1 MSSLRGQDC
10 YEIEE
15 ILSAQGPEFYL
26 QRLRP
31 RLGQALLPP
40 NSPVTDVPETPSPP
54 PGPEMADH
62 VALPVVQA
70 TRLDLA
76 VAPFDGQKRNFRTFL
91 RSLRLLFMA
100 NLVVYAT
107 DLAKVLFA
115 LSKITGE
122 GFAAEWANM
131 KAEEILGNGEAGTWA
146 EFVEELKRAFD
157 DLNDRATALAGIA
170 SLKQGALAAPE
181 FFANFETLFQR
192 AEMDEVG
199 DSDIL
204 VHWLELNL
212 SRRLVGKIYG
222 VSPMPETY
230 VQWKA
235 LAERLDAQQRC
246 FDGVIVQQNYV
257 PPDLPT
263 TNRPPCPQPPF
274 APAALPRAL
283 APAPRPILAQPQART
298 PAPPIMLR
306 PASAGDAMLLN
317 RPHAPGVGRTCFGC
331 GEARPMVR
339 DCLLPDSRPQIP
351 RPQVHAVESQARSTE
366 DYENEIA
373 LLRDRLELLERE
385 KRAPIEEPD
394 FGDEAQ

>member
-1 MSSLRGQDC
+1 M
-10 YEIEE
+10 
-15 ILSAQGPEFYL
+15 LSAQGPEFYL

-31 RLGQALLPP
+31 RLGRALLPP

-62 VALPVVQA
+62 VAPPVVQA

-100 NLVVYAT
+100 NPVVYAT

-131 KAEEILGNGEAGTWA
+131 KAEEILGNGKAGTWA

-181 FFANFETLFQR
+181 FFAKFETLFRQ

-212 SRRLVGKIYG
+212 NRRLVGRIYG

-235 LAERLDAQQRC
+235 LAERLDAQQRR
-246 FDGVIVQQNYV
+246 FDGVIAQQNSV
-257 PPDLPT
+257 RPVLPT
-263 TNRPPCPQPPF
+263 TNRPPFPQTHF
-274 APAALPRAL
+274 APAALPH
-283 APAPRPILAQPQART
+283 APASAPCPFLAQPLART
-298 PAPPIMLR
+298 PAPPSMPR
-306 PASAGDAMLLN
+306 PTNASDAM
-317 RPHAPGVGRTCFGC
+317 VW
-331 GEARPMVR
+331 
-339 DCLLPDSRPQIP
+339 
-351 RPQVHAVESQARSTE
+351 
-366 DYENEIA
+366 IA
-373 LLRDRLELLERE
+373 LMPLEWCAPVSNVARWATWSESAPSQTRACRSRGCRSALWKAKVIVLKTTRMRLHCSGTAWSCTRERE
-385 KRAPIEEPD
+385 RLLLRSRILEMRPSESELAPWV
-394 FGDEAQ
+394 

>member
-31 RLGQALLPP
+31 RLGRALLPP
-40 NSPVTDVPETPSPP
+40 NSPVTNVPETPSPP

-62 VALPVVQA
+62 VAQPGVQA

-100 NLVVYAT
+100 NPVVYAT

-131 KAEEILGNGEAGTWA
+131 KAEEILGNGEARTWA

-157 DLNDRATALAGIA
+157 DPNDRATALAGIA

-181 FFANFETLFQR
+181 FFAKFETLFRR

-212 SRRLVGKIYG
+212 SRRLVGRIYG

-235 LAERLDAQQRC
+235 LAERLDAQQRR
-246 FDGVIVQQNYV
+246 FDGVIMQQNSV
-257 PPDLPT
+257 RPVLPT
-263 TNRPPCPQPPF
+263 TNCPPFPQTRF
-274 APAALPRAL
+274 APAALPHAP
-283 APAPRPILAQPQART
+283 APAPRPSLAQPLACT
-298 PAPPIMLR
+298 PVPRSMACPTN
-306 PASAGDAMLLN
+306 AGDGSRLFPWSGVHLFPMWPGG
-317 RPHAPGVGRTCFGC
+317 PHGQRVP
-331 GEARPMVR
+331 P
-339 DCLLPDSRPQIP
+339 P
-351 RPQVHAVESQARSTE
+351 
-366 DYENEIA
+366 
-373 LLRDRLELLERE
+373 
-385 KRAPIEEPD
+385 
-394 FGDEAQ
+394 